1 MAEEVKKRVFSGVQ
15 PTGKVTLGNYLGA
28 IRNWKPLQDNYD
40 CLFCVVDLHSLTVSQ
55 VPAELRKNT
64 LDLTAL
70 YIACGIDPDKSI
82 LFIQSHVHEHAELA
96 WILDTVAYV
105 GELNRMTQFKDKSRR
120 HADNIN
126 MGLMNYPVLMASD
139 ILLYQ
144 AEYIPVGKDQVQH
157 VELTRDIAE
166 RFNARYSETF
176 VVPQCLLNKAGSS
189 IKSLQ
194 DPSAKMSKSDV
205 NDNAIVTLSDEPD
218 VIRRKLRRAVTDS
231 DSDAH
236 CVRHSADKPG
246 VSNLLNIYS
255 LCSGESVAEA
265 ERRFEGK
272 GYGVFKD
279 AVADSIIA
287 VLEPIQAEQK
297 RLLADK
303 GYLEAVLKSGAEK
316 ASRIAQKTLTKVY
329 RKVGLVPQIR

>member
-1 MAEEVKKRVFSGVQ
+1 MADETKKRVFSGVQ

-28 IRNWKPLQDNYD
+28 IRNWTPLQESFD
-40 CLFCVVDLHSLTVSQ
+40 CLFCVVDLHSLTVRQ

-70 YIACGIDPDKSI
+70 YIACGIDPSQSI

-105 GELNRMTQFKDKSRR
+105 GELNRMTQFKDKARR

-157 VELTRDIAE
+157 VELARDIAV
-166 RFNARYSETF
+166 RFNSRYSDTF
-176 VVPQCLLNKAGSS
+176 VVPQCMLSKTGSS

-194 DPSAKMSKSDV
+194 EPTAKMSKSDPD
-205 NDNAIVTLSDEPD
+205 DNAVISLTDDPD
-218 VIRRKLRRAVTDS
+218 AVRRKLRRAVTDS
-231 DSDAH
+231 DTDAH
-236 CVRHSADKPG
+236 CVRHDAAKPG
-246 VSNLLNIYS
+246 ISNLLNVYS
-255 LCSGESVAEA
+255 LCSGVSVADA
-265 ERRFEGK
+265 EKQFEGK
-272 GYGVFKD
+272 GYGVFKE
-279 AVADSIIA
+279 AVADA
-287 VLEPIQAEQK
+287 VVSVLQPIQAEQK

-303 GYLEAVLKSGAEK
+303 GYLERVLKEGAER
-316 ASRIAQKTLTKVY
+316 ASAIAQRTLSKVY
-329 RKVGLVPQIR
+329 RKVGLVPKIR